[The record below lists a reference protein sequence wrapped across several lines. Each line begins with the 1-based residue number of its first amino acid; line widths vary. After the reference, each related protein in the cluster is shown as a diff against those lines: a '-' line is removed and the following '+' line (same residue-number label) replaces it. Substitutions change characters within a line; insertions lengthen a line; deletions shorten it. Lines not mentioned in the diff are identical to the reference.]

1 MSKASISYGLKAAKQ
16 VEVHKP
22 KIYKVI
28 LLNDDFTPMDFVVA
42 VLIEVFHHDPSSA
55 ERLMW
60 QVHHQ
65 GKAVAGMYPC
75 DIAKTRQW
83 QVNQIAMANQFPLR
97 CDLEVA

>member
-1 MSKASISYGLKAAKQ
+1 MSKASISHKLKAAKK

-42 VLIEVFHHDPSSA
+42 VLIEVFHHDQSSA

-60 QVHHQ
+60 QVHNQ
-65 GKAVAGMYPC
+65 GKAVAGMYPR
-75 DIAKTRQW
+75 DIAETRQL